1 MVERFYH
8 QLKAALKAQNN
19 PSSWMDA
26 LPLMLLGIQT
36 ALKED
41 ISSTAAEMVHKLLQP
56 PYNGPYPVV
65 RRTNKYFT
73 VDITSHKDTVS
84 IDHLK
89 PAHLDVVNDIYFT
102 SSAGDESVPCR
113 VTCFGRRV
121 YCLNTS
127 LSTCHKTL
135 GGSDVVN

>member
-56 PYNGPYPVV
+56 PYNGPYPVI

-89 PAHLDVVNDIYFT
+89 PAHLDVVNDIFHLKCWRRICT
-102 SSAGDESVPCR
+102 LSSYLLWA
-113 VTCFGRRV
+113 
-121 YCLNTS
+121 TS
-127 LSTCHKTL
+127 LLPKHLSQYV
-135 GGSDVVN
+135 S